1 MKRLKTSAFAKTLAF
16 ILCLLFAAGM
26 FMSFMCVGVLYG
38 YGGYTGGS
46 LNTVLRN
53 YLEPW
58 CVDKML
64 NNMEGYRYGADP
76 EELDSTVGMTFTI
89 YDQNGKL
96 VYDGLGSQSYMLET
110 SPYGFWYPAENAVM
124 YNANDW
130 NGSYGLVIEEDG
142 VITVEV
148 EPAPSDSSA
157 AASVPSQEAERA
169 SGDTSENVGTSPQP
183 TTAVTQEPQSTA
195 SPDGED
201 SGLSGSMSS
210 PEPTEAAQA
219 PEPDTGT
226 AATGDAQTQE
236 PTAGPEPAE
245 DSNQSAYVEVA
256 TARYSMVG
264 YVLDTVGEN
273 DEVAGM
279 TNLLT
284 YCYAYRNL
292 LLGAMIGFALL
303 ALCCFAFLM
312 AAAGHKSGIDEIQPG
327 LTERLPFDV
336 FTAAAAALG
345 VILMGLLIEFSS
357 GGANILKFITY
368 TLVFEAGAAL
378 CLWWSL
384 SFARRLKLGS
394 VISSC
399 ISVRIIL
406 WCWHTFKKLL
416 AFVGDALR
424 GMALV
429 PKATLIIFAILFVEF
444 FWMVGFGSGGGFMI
458 FSWFIE
464 RAVLVLLTAYVL
476 LCMKKLLKAGEELS
490 QGNLDYRVDTAKMRG
505 PLKEHGEQL
514 NRIGEG
520 MNKAVNERM
529 KSEHFRTELITN
541 VSHDIKTPLTSIINY
556 VDLLEKEEID
566 NEKAREYLEVLSR
579 QSARLKKL
587 IDDLIEASKASTG
600 NLNVSL
606 ERCEL
611 GVLIDQCAGEYAEK
625 LKAAGLELVVTKP
638 EEPVTIMADGRH
650 MWRVFDNL
658 LNNVCKYAMAG
669 TRVYINLDKEAGRA
683 TVTFRNISAQQL
695 NISGEELM
703 ERFVRGDS
711 SRNTEGS
718 GLGLS
723 IARSLVQ
730 LQKGELELTVD
741 GDLFKVTLKF
751 RTVD

>member
-1 MKRLKTSAFAKTLAF
+1 MKRLKSSAFAKTLAF

-89 YDQNGKL
+89 YDQNGKT
-96 VYDGLGSQSYMLET
+96 VYDGLSGKSYILKT
-110 SPYGFWYPAENAVM
+110 SPYGFWYPAEDAAIYRAV
-124 YNANDW
+124 
-130 NGSYGLVIEEDG
+130 
-142 VITVEV
+142 
-148 EPAPSDSSA
+148 
-157 AASVPSQEAERA
+157 VPS
-169 SGDTSENVGTSPQP
+169 
-183 TTAVTQEPQSTA
+183 STA
-195 SPDGED
+195 EPEPTVSPEATVSPEPTADSTDGEN

-210 PEPTEAAQA
+210 PEPTAEALTQA
-219 PEPDTGT
+219 GT
-226 AATGDAQTQE
+226 AQTAE
-236 PTAGPEPAE
+236 SSSVPAAEPA
-245 DSNQSAYVEVA
+245 QPAYEQMP
-256 TARYSMVG
+256 TERYSMVG
-264 YVLDTVGEN
+264 YVLETVGEN

-279 TNLLT
+279 TQLLS

-292 LLGAMIGFALL
+292 MLGAMIAFALL

-312 AAAGHKSGIDEIQPG
+312 AAAGHRSGSDEIQPG
-327 LTERLPFDV
+327 FTERLPFDV
-336 FTAAAAALG
+336 FTAAVAFIG
-345 VILMGLLIEFSS
+345 VILMQLLIEFSTA
-357 GGANILKFITY
+357 GVNILKVIAFVM
-368 TLVFEAGAAL
+368 VFEAGVAL

-384 SFARRLKLGS
+384 SFARRLKLGN

-406 WCWHTFKKLL
+406 WCWRTFKKLL

-424 GMALV
+424 GMALI

-444 FWMVGFGSGGGFMI
+444 LWMVGFGSGGSFMI

-476 LCMKKLLKAGEELS
+476 LCMKKLLEAGKEIS
-490 QGNLDYRVDTAKMRG
+490 QGNMDYHVDTGKMYG
-505 PLKEHGEQL
+505 PLREHGEQL
-514 NRIGEG
+514 NRISEG

-695 NISGEELM
+695 NISGDELM

-751 RTVD
+751 KTLD

>member
-1 MKRLKTSAFAKTLAF
+1 MKRLKSSAFAKTLAF

-58 CVDKML
+58 CVDKMYNL
-64 NNMEGYRYGADP
+64 METYRYGGEP
-76 EELDSTVGMTFTI
+76 EEMDCITGMTFAI

-96 VYDGLGSQSYMLET
+96 VYDGLENRSYILET
-110 SPYGFWYPAENAVM
+110 SPYGFWYPAEDAAIYRAV
-124 YNANDW
+124 
-130 NGSYGLVIEEDG
+130 
-142 VITVEV
+142 
-148 EPAPSDSSA
+148 
-157 AASVPSQEAERA
+157 VPSLTAEPEPTVSPEA
-169 SGDTSENVGTSPQP
+169 TVSPEP
-183 TTAVTQEPQSTA
+183 TVSPEATVSPKPTESPEPTADSTA
-195 SPDGED
+195 GED
-201 SGLSGSMSS
+201 SALSGDMSS
-210 PEPTEAAQA
+210 PEPTAE
-219 PEPDTGT
+219 
-226 AATGDAQTQE
+226 AQTQAG
-236 PTAGPEPAE
+236 TAQTAESSSVPAAEPA
-245 DSNQSAYVEVA
+245 QPAYEQMP
-256 TARYSMVG
+256 TERYSMVG
-264 YVLDTVGEN
+264 YVLETVGEN

-279 TNLLT
+279 TQLLS

-292 LLGAMIGFALL
+292 MLGAMIAFALL

-312 AAAGHKSGIDEIQPG
+312 AAAGHRSGSDEIQPG
-327 LTERLPFDV
+327 FTERLPFDV
-336 FTAAAAALG
+336 FTAAVAFIG
-345 VILMGLLIEFSS
+345 VILMQLLIEFSTA
-357 GGANILKFITY
+357 GVNILKVIAFVM
-368 TLVFEAGAAL
+368 VFEAGVAL
-378 CLWWSL
+378 CLWWSM
-384 SFARRLKLGS
+384 SFARRLKLGN
-394 VISSC
+394 VLKSC
-399 ISVRIIL
+399 ISIRLLL
-406 WCWHTFKKLL
+406 WCWRTFKKLL

-424 GMALV
+424 GMALI
-429 PKATLIIFAILFVEF
+429 PKATVIIFAILFLEF
-444 FWMVGFGSGGGFMI
+444 FWIVAYGADGAFLLFG
-458 FSWFIE
+458 WFIE

-529 KSEHFRTELITN
+529 RSEHFRTELITN

-695 NISGEELM
+695 NISGDELM

-751 RTVD
+751 KTLD

>member
-1 MKRLKTSAFAKTLAF
+1 MKRLKSSAFAKTLAF

-89 YDQNGKL
+89 YDQNGKT
-96 VYDGLGSQSYMLET
+96 VYDGLSGKSYILKT
-110 SPYGFWYPAENAVM
+110 SPYGFWYPAEDAAIYRAV
-124 YNANDW
+124 
-130 NGSYGLVIEEDG
+130 
-142 VITVEV
+142 
-148 EPAPSDSSA
+148 
-157 AASVPSQEAERA
+157 VPSLTAEPEPTVSPEA
-169 SGDTSENVGTSPQP
+169 TVSPEP
-183 TTAVTQEPQSTA
+183 TVSPEATVSPKPTESPEPTADSTA
-195 SPDGED
+195 GED
-201 SGLSGSMSS
+201 SALSGAMSS
-210 PEPTEAAQA
+210 PEPTAEALTQA
-219 PEPDTGT
+219 GT
-226 AATGDAQTQE
+226 AQTAE
-236 PTAGPEPAE
+236 SSSVPAAEPA
-245 DSNQSAYVEVA
+245 QPAYEQMP
-256 TARYSMVG
+256 TERYSMVG
-264 YVLDTVGEN
+264 YVLETVGEN

-279 TNLLT
+279 TQLLS

-292 LLGAMIGFALL
+292 MLGAMIAFALL

-312 AAAGHKSGIDEIQPG
+312 TAAGHKSGIDEIQPG
-327 LTERLPFDV
+327 FTERLPFDV
-336 FTAAAAALG
+336 FTAAVAFIG
-345 VILMGLLIEFSS
+345 VILMQLLIEFSTA
-357 GGANILKFITY
+357 GVNILKVIAFVM
-368 TLVFEAGAAL
+368 VFEAGVAL
-378 CLWWSL
+378 CLWWSM
-384 SFARRLKLGS
+384 SFARRLKLGN

-399 ISVRIIL
+399 ISVRVIL
-406 WCWHTFKKLL
+406 WCWRTLKKLL
-416 AFVGDALR
+416 AFTGEALR

-429 PKATLIIFAILFVEF
+429 PKATVIIFAILFVEF
-444 FWMVGFGSGGGFMI
+444 LWMVGFGSGGSFMI

-529 KSEHFRTELITN
+529 RSEHFRTELITN

-751 RTVD
+751 KTLD

>member
-1 MKRLKTSAFAKTLAF
+1 MKRLKSSALAKTLAL

-26 FMSFMCVGVLYG
+26 FMSFMGVGVLYG
-38 YGGYTGGS
+38 YGGYTGAS
-46 LNTVLRN
+46 LNTVLTN

-58 CVDKML
+58 CVNRMFTA
-64 NNMEGYRYGADP
+64 MEGFRYGADP
-76 EELDSTVGMTFTI
+76 AELDTTVGMSFAI
-89 YDQNGKL
+89 YDQYGKT
-96 VYDGLGSQSYMLET
+96 VYDGLGNRSYITKT
-110 SPYGFWYPAENAVM
+110 SPYGFWYPAEDAAI
-124 YNANDW
+124 YNAQPW
-130 NGSYGLVIEEDG
+130 EEEASSEG
-142 VITVEV
+142 TTP
-148 EPAPSDSSA
+148 EP
-157 AASVPSQEAERA
+157 SVSPDTQTAVPQA
-169 SGDTSENVGTSPQP
+169 GDALSSPQP
-183 TTAVTQEPQSTA
+183 TAEPSAAAQTQEPQASA
-195 SPDGED
+195 SPDGEE
-201 SGLSGSMSS
+201 SVLSGSISS
-210 PEPTEAAQA
+210 PEPTAA
-219 PEPDTGT
+219 P
-226 AATGDAQTQE
+226 QTQE
-236 PTAGPEPAE
+236 PTVSPEPAAE
-245 DSNQSAYVEVA
+245 TGQSAFVEVA

-279 TNLLT
+279 TQLLS

-292 LLGAMIGFALL
+292 MLGAMIAFALL

-312 AAAGHKSGIDEIQPG
+312 AAAGHRSGSDEIQPG
-327 LTERLPFDV
+327 FTERLPFDV
-336 FTAAAAALG
+336 FTAAVAFIG
-345 VILMGLLIEFSS
+345 VILMQLLIEFSY
-357 GGANILKFITY
+357 GGANVLKVIAY
-368 TLVFEAGAAL
+368 ILVFEAGAAL

-384 SFARRLKLGS
+384 SFARRLKLGN
-394 VISSC
+394 VLKSC

-406 WCWHTFKKLL
+406 WCWRTFKKLL
-416 AFVGDALR
+416 AFVGDALK

-444 FWMVGFGSGGGFMI
+444 LWMVGFGSGGGFMI

-464 RAVLVLLTAYVL
+464 RAVLVLLAAWVL

-490 QGNLDYRVDTAKMRG
+490 QGNLDYRVDTARMRG

-587 IDDLIEASKASTG
+587 IDDLMEASKASTG
-600 NLNVSL
+600 NLNVNL

-638 EEPVTIMADGRH
+638 EEPVAIMADGRH

-658 LNNVCKYAMAG
+658 LNNVCKYALAG

-741 GDLFKVTLKF
+741 GDLFKVVLKF
-751 RTVD
+751 RTLD

>member
-1 MKRLKTSAFAKTLAF
+1 MKRLKSSAFAKTLAF

-89 YDQNGKL
+89 YDQNGKT
-96 VYDGLGSQSYMLET
+96 VYDGLSGKSYILKT
-110 SPYGFWYPAENAVM
+110 SPYGFWYPAEDAAIYRAV
-124 YNANDW
+124 
-130 NGSYGLVIEEDG
+130 
-142 VITVEV
+142 
-148 EPAPSDSSA
+148 
-157 AASVPSQEAERA
+157 VPS
-169 SGDTSENVGTSPQP
+169 
-183 TTAVTQEPQSTA
+183 STA
-195 SPDGED
+195 EPEPTMSPEATVSPEPTVSPEATVSPKPTESPEPTADSTAGED
-201 SGLSGSMSS
+201 SALSGAMSS
-210 PEPTEAAQA
+210 PEPKAEALTQA
-219 PEPDTGT
+219 GT
-226 AATGDAQTQE
+226 AQTAE
-236 PTAGPEPAE
+236 SSSVPAAEPA
-245 DSNQSAYVEVA
+245 QPAYEQMP
-256 TARYSMVG
+256 TERYSMVG
-264 YVLDTVGEN
+264 YVLETVGEN

-279 TNLLT
+279 TQLLS

-292 LLGAMIGFALL
+292 MLGAMIAFALL

-312 AAAGHKSGIDEIQPG
+312 AAAGHRSGSDEIQPG
-327 LTERLPFDV
+327 FTERLPFDV
-336 FTAAAAALG
+336 FTAAVAFLG
-345 VILMGLLIEFSS
+345 VILMQLLIEFSTA
-357 GGANILKFITY
+357 GVNILKVIAFVM
-368 TLVFEAGAAL
+368 VFEAGVAL
-378 CLWWSL
+378 CLWWSM
-384 SFARRLKLGS
+384 SFARRLKLGN

-406 WCWHTFKKLL
+406 WCWRTFKKLL

-424 GMALV
+424 GMALI

-444 FWMVGFGSGGGFMI
+444 LWMVGFGSGGSFMI

-529 KSEHFRTELITN
+529 RSEHFRTELITN

-695 NISGEELM
+695 NISGDELM

-751 RTVD
+751 KTLD

>member
-1 MKRLKTSAFAKTLAF
+1 MKRLKSSAFAKTLAF

-46 LNTVLRN
+46 LNTVLQN

-89 YDQNGKL
+89 YDQNGKT
-96 VYDGLGSQSYMLET
+96 VYDGLSGKSYILKT
-110 SPYGFWYPAENAVM
+110 SPYGFWYPAEDAAIYRAV
-124 YNANDW
+124 
-130 NGSYGLVIEEDG
+130 
-142 VITVEV
+142 
-148 EPAPSDSSA
+148 
-157 AASVPSQEAERA
+157 VPSLTAEPEPTVSPEA
-169 SGDTSENVGTSPQP
+169 TVSPEP
-183 TTAVTQEPQSTA
+183 TVSPEATVSPKPTESPEPTADSTA
-195 SPDGED
+195 GED
-201 SGLSGSMSS
+201 SALSGAMSS
-210 PEPTEAAQA
+210 PEPTAE
-219 PEPDTGT
+219 
-226 AATGDAQTQE
+226 AQTQAG
-236 PTAGPEPAE
+236 TAQTAESSSVPAAEPA
-245 DSNQSAYVEVA
+245 QPAYEQMP
-256 TARYSMVG
+256 TERYSMVG
-264 YVLDTVGEN
+264 YVLETVGEN
-273 DEVAGM
+273 DEVSGM
-279 TNLLT
+279 TQLLS

-292 LLGAMIGFALL
+292 MLGAMIAFALL

-312 AAAGHKSGIDEIQPG
+312 AAAGHRSGSDEIQPG
-327 LTERLPFDV
+327 FTERLPFDV
-336 FTAAAAALG
+336 FTAAVAFIG
-345 VILMGLLIEFSS
+345 VILMQLLIEFSTA
-357 GGANILKFITY
+357 GVNILKVIAFVM
-368 TLVFEAGAAL
+368 VFEAGVAL
-378 CLWWSL
+378 CLWWSM
-384 SFARRLKLGS
+384 SFARRLKLGN

-406 WCWHTFKKLL
+406 WCWRTFKKLL

-424 GMALV
+424 GMALI

-444 FWMVGFGSGGGFMI
+444 LWMVGFGSGGSFMI

-529 KSEHFRTELITN
+529 RSEHFRTELITN

-695 NISGEELM
+695 NISGDELM

-751 RTVD
+751 KTLD

>member
-1 MKRLKTSAFAKTLAF
+1 MKNLKSSSLAKILAF
-16 ILCLLFAAGM
+16 VLILVFAAVM
-26 FMSFMCVGVLYG
+26 FISFMGVGVLYS
-38 YGGYTGGS
+38 YGGYSGS
-46 LNTVLRN
+46 SLEGVLRN

-58 CVDKML
+58 CVNKML

-76 EELDSTVGMTFTI
+76 EELDSTIGMTFTI
-89 YDQNGKL
+89 YDQYKKV

-110 SPYGFWYPAENAVM
+110 SPYGFWYPAEDAAI
-124 YNANDW
+124 YNAQPMEEEASREGIAPIPSISPDIQTA
-130 NGSYGLVIEEDG
+130 VIQAED
-142 VITVEV
+142 
-148 EPAPSDSSA
+148 ALS
-157 AASVPSQEAERA
+157 
-169 SGDTSENVGTSPQP
+169 SPQP
-183 TTAVTQEPQSTA
+183 TAAGEEEPQPTA
-195 SPDGED
+195 SPEGDEAT
-201 SGLSGSMSS
+201 LSGSISS
-210 PEPTEAAQA
+210 PEPSISLA
-219 PEPDTGT
+219 PT
-226 AATGDAQTQE
+226 AAAQTQE
-236 PTAGPEPAE
+236 PAASPAPTAEP
-245 DSNQSAYVEVA
+245 NQSAYVEAAPVPV
-256 TARYSMVG
+256 RYSMVG
-264 YVLDTVGEN
+264 YVLDTVTEN
-273 DEVAGM
+273 SEVATM
-279 TNLLT
+279 TRIISV
-284 YCYAYRNL
+284 CFAYSNL
-292 LLGAMIGFALL
+292 LLGVMVASTLL
-303 ALCCFAFLM
+303 ALACFAFLM
-312 AAAGHKSGIDEIQPG
+312 AAAGHRKGCEEIQSGI
-327 LTERLPFDV
+327 TERLPFDV
-336 FTAAAAALG
+336 LTVLVATAG
-345 VILMGLLIEFSS
+345 VILMQLLIGFSY
-357 GGANILKFITY
+357 GDANAAK
-368 TLVFEAGAAL
+368 LVAYVLIFEAAAAL
-378 CLWWSL
+378 CLWWCI
-384 SFARRLKLGS
+384 SFARRLKIGN
-394 VISSC
+394 VIKSC
-399 ISVRIIL
+399 ISIRLLL
-406 WCWHTFKKLL
+406 WCWRVFKNLL
-416 AFVGDALR
+416 DFVGRTLK
-424 GMALV
+424 GMALI
-429 PKATLIIFAILFVEF
+429 PKASVIIFGILFIEF
-444 FWMVGFGSGGGFMI
+444 FWIVGFGADGAVLVFG
-458 FSWFIE
+458 WFIE
-464 RAVLVLLTAYVL
+464 RSVLVLLTLYVL
-476 LCMKKLLKAGEELS
+476 LCMKKLLKAGKEIS
-490 QGNLDYRVDTAKMRG
+490 QGNMDYHVDTGKMYG
-505 PLKEHGEQL
+505 PLREHGEQL

-683 TVTFRNISAQQL
+683 TVTFRNISASQL

-730 LQKGELELTVD
+730 LQNGELELTVD
-741 GDLFKVTLKF
+741 GDLFKVVLRFKA
-751 RTVD
+751 VD

>member
-1 MKRLKTSAFAKTLAF
+1 MKRLKSSAFAKTLAF

-58 CVDKML
+58 CVDKMYNL
-64 NNMEGYRYGADP
+64 METYRYGG
-76 EELDSTVGMTFTI
+76 ELEDIDCITGMTFAI

-96 VYDGLGSQSYMLET
+96 VYDGLENRSYILET
-110 SPYGFWYPAENAVM
+110 SPYGFWYPAEDAAIYRAV
-124 YNANDW
+124 
-130 NGSYGLVIEEDG
+130 
-142 VITVEV
+142 
-148 EPAPSDSSA
+148 
-157 AASVPSQEAERA
+157 VPSLTAEPEPTVSPEA
-169 SGDTSENVGTSPQP
+169 TVSPKP
-183 TTAVTQEPQSTA
+183 TESPEPTADST
-195 SPDGED
+195 DGEN

-210 PEPTEAAQA
+210 PEPTAEALTQA
-219 PEPDTGT
+219 GT
-226 AATGDAQTQE
+226 AQTAE
-236 PTAGPEPAE
+236 SSSVPAAEPA
-245 DSNQSAYVEVA
+245 QPAYEQMP
-256 TARYSMVG
+256 TERYSMVG

-292 LLGAMIGFALL
+292 LLGAMIAFALL

-312 AAAGHKSGIDEIQPG
+312 AAAGHKKGCDEIQPG
-327 LTERLPFDV
+327 ITERLPFDV
-336 FTAAAAALG
+336 FTVAVACLG
-345 VILMGLLIEFSS
+345 GVLIAVLTEFSY
-357 GGANILKFITY
+357 GGLDIIKPIAFAVI
-368 TLVFEAGAAL
+368 FEAGAAL
-378 CLWWSL
+378 CIWWSL
-384 SFARRLKLGS
+384 SFARRLKLGN
-394 VISSC
+394 VLKSC
-399 ISVRIIL
+399 ISIRLLL

-638 EEPVTIMADGRH
+638 KEPVTIMADGRH

>member
-1 MKRLKTSAFAKTLAF
+1 MKRLKSSAFAKTLAF

-96 VYDGLGSQSYMLET
+96 VYDGLENKSYILET
-110 SPYGFWYPAENAVM
+110 SPYGFWYPAEDAAIYRAV
-124 YNANDW
+124 
-130 NGSYGLVIEEDG
+130 
-142 VITVEV
+142 
-148 EPAPSDSSA
+148 
-157 AASVPSQEAERA
+157 VPS
-169 SGDTSENVGTSPQP
+169 
-183 TTAVTQEPQSTA
+183 STA
-195 SPDGED
+195 EPEPTMSPEATVSPEPTVSPEATVSPKPTESPEPTADSTAGED
-201 SGLSGSMSS
+201 SALSGAMSS
-210 PEPTEAAQA
+210 PEPTAEALTQA
-219 PEPDTGT
+219 GT
-226 AATGDAQTQE
+226 AQTAE
-236 PTAGPEPAE
+236 SSSVPAAEPA
-245 DSNQSAYVEVA
+245 QPAYEQMP
-256 TARYSMVG
+256 TERYSMVG
-264 YVLDTVGEN
+264 YVLETVGEN

-279 TNLLT
+279 TQLLS

-292 LLGAMIGFALL
+292 MLGAMIAFALL

-312 AAAGHKSGIDEIQPG
+312 AAAGHRSGSDEIQPG
-327 LTERLPFDV
+327 FTERLPFDV
-336 FTAAAAALG
+336 FTAAVAFIG
-345 VILMGLLIEFSS
+345 VILMQLLIEFSTA
-357 GGANILKFITY
+357 GVNILKVIAFVM
-368 TLVFEAGAAL
+368 VFEAGVAL

-384 SFARRLKLGS
+384 SFARRLKLGN

-406 WCWHTFKKLL
+406 WCWRTFKKLL

-424 GMALV
+424 GMALI

-444 FWMVGFGSGGGFMI
+444 LWMVGFGSGGSFMI

-505 PLKEHGEQL
+505 SLKEHGEQL

-529 KSEHFRTELITN
+529 RSEHFRTELITN

-695 NISGEELM
+695 NISGDELM

-751 RTVD
+751 KTLD

>member
-1 MKRLKTSAFAKTLAF
+1 MKRLKSSAFAKTLAF

-46 LNTVLRN
+46 LEGVLRN

-58 CVDKML
+58 CVDKMYNL
-64 NNMEGYRYGADP
+64 METYRYGGEPAEMDN
-76 EELDSTVGMTFTI
+76 TVGMTFAI
-89 YDQNGKL
+89 YDQYGKT
-96 VYDGLGSQSYMLET
+96 VYDGLSGKSYILKT
-110 SPYGFWYPAENAVM
+110 SPYGFWYPAEDAAIYRAV
-124 YNANDW
+124 
-130 NGSYGLVIEEDG
+130 
-142 VITVEV
+142 
-148 EPAPSDSSA
+148 
-157 AASVPSQEAERA
+157 VPSPTAEPEP
-169 SGDTSENVGTSPQP
+169 TESPEP
-183 TTAVTQEPQSTA
+183 TADSTA
-195 SPDGED
+195 GED

-210 PEPTEAAQA
+210 PEPTAAGQT

-245 DSNQSAYVEVA
+245 DSNQSAYVEAA

-336 FTAAAAALG
+336 FTAAVAALG

-378 CLWWSL
+378 CIWWSL
-384 SFARRLKLGS
+384 SFARRLKLGN
-394 VISSC
+394 VLKSC
-399 ISVRIIL
+399 ISIRLLL
-406 WCWHTFKKLL
+406 WCWRTFKKLL

-444 FWMVGFGSGGGFMI
+444 LWMVGFGSGGSFMI

-529 KSEHFRTELITN
+529 RSEHFRTELITN

-625 LKAAGLELVVTKP
+625 LKAAGLELIVTKP

>member
-1 MKRLKTSAFAKTLAF
+1 MKRLKSSAFAKTLAF

-58 CVDKML
+58 CVDKMYNL
-64 NNMEGYRYGADP
+64 METYRYGG
-76 EELDSTVGMTFTI
+76 ELEDIDCITGMTFAI

-96 VYDGLGSQSYMLET
+96 VYDGLENKSYILET
-110 SPYGFWYPAENAVM
+110 SPYGFWYPAEDAAIYRAV
-124 YNANDW
+124 
-130 NGSYGLVIEEDG
+130 
-142 VITVEV
+142 
-148 EPAPSDSSA
+148 
-157 AASVPSQEAERA
+157 VPSLTAEPEPTVSPEA
-169 SGDTSENVGTSPQP
+169 TVSPEP
-183 TTAVTQEPQSTA
+183 TADST
-195 SPDGED
+195 DGEN

-210 PEPTEAAQA
+210 PEPTAEALTQA
-219 PEPDTGT
+219 GT
-226 AATGDAQTQE
+226 AQTAE
-236 PTAGPEPAE
+236 SSSVPAAEPA
-245 DSNQSAYVEVA
+245 QPAYEQMP
-256 TARYSMVG
+256 TERYSMVG
-264 YVLDTVGEN
+264 YVLETVGEN
-273 DEVAGM
+273 DEVSGM
-279 TNLLT
+279 TQLLS

-292 LLGAMIGFALL
+292 MLGAMIAFALL

-312 AAAGHKSGIDEIQPG
+312 AAAGHRSGSDEIQPG
-327 LTERLPFDV
+327 FTERLPFDV
-336 FTAAAAALG
+336 FTAAVAFIG
-345 VILMGLLIEFSS
+345 VILMQLLIEFSTA
-357 GGANILKFITY
+357 GVNILKVIAFVM
-368 TLVFEAGAAL
+368 VFEAGVAL
-378 CLWWSL
+378 CLWWSM
-384 SFARRLKLGS
+384 SFARRLKLGN

-406 WCWHTFKKLL
+406 WCWRTFKKLL

-424 GMALV
+424 GMALI

-444 FWMVGFGSGGGFMI
+444 LWMVGFGSGGGFML

-464 RAVLVLLTAYVL
+464 RSVLVLLTLYVL
-476 LCMKKLLKAGEELS
+476 LCMKKLLEAGKEIS
-490 QGNLDYRVDTAKMRG
+490 QGNMDYHVDTGKMYG
-505 PLKEHGEQL
+505 PLREHGEQL
-514 NRIGEG
+514 NRISEG

-606 ERCEL
+606 ELCEL

-638 EEPVTIMADGRH
+638 EEPVEIMADGRH

-695 NISGEELM
+695 NISGDELM

-751 RTVD
+751 KTLD

>member
-1 MKRLKTSAFAKTLAF
+1 MKRLKSSAFAKTLAF

-58 CVDKML
+58 CVDKMYNL
-64 NNMEGYRYGADP
+64 METYRYGGEP
-76 EELDSTVGMTFTI
+76 EEMDCITGMTFAI

-96 VYDGLGSQSYMLET
+96 VYDGLENRSYILET
-110 SPYGFWYPAENAVM
+110 SPYGFWYPAEDAAIYRAV
-124 YNANDW
+124 
-130 NGSYGLVIEEDG
+130 
-142 VITVEV
+142 
-148 EPAPSDSSA
+148 
-157 AASVPSQEAERA
+157 VPSLTAEPEPTVSPEA
-169 SGDTSENVGTSPQP
+169 TVSPEP
-183 TTAVTQEPQSTA
+183 TVSPEATVSPKPTESPEPTADSTA
-195 SPDGED
+195 GED
-201 SGLSGSMSS
+201 SALSGAMSS
-210 PEPTEAAQA
+210 PEPTAE
-219 PEPDTGT
+219 
-226 AATGDAQTQE
+226 AQTQAG
-236 PTAGPEPAE
+236 TAQTAESSSVPAAEPA
-245 DSNQSAYVEVA
+245 QPAYEQMP
-256 TARYSMVG
+256 TERYSMVG
-264 YVLDTVGEN
+264 YVLETVGEN

-279 TNLLT
+279 TQLLS

-292 LLGAMIGFALL
+292 MLGAMIAFALL

-312 AAAGHKSGIDEIQPG
+312 AAAGHRSGSDEIQPG
-327 LTERLPFDV
+327 FTERLPFDV
-336 FTAAAAALG
+336 FTAAVAFIG
-345 VILMGLLIEFSS
+345 VILMQLLIEFSTA
-357 GGANILKFITY
+357 GVNILKVIAFVM
-368 TLVFEAGAAL
+368 VFEAGVAL
-378 CLWWSL
+378 CLWWSM
-384 SFARRLKLGS
+384 SFARRLKLGN
-394 VISSC
+394 VLKSC
-399 ISVRIIL
+399 ISIRLLL
-406 WCWHTFKKLL
+406 WCWRTFKKLL

-424 GMALV
+424 GMALI
-429 PKATLIIFAILFVEF
+429 PKATVIIFAILFLEF
-444 FWMVGFGSGGGFMI
+444 FWIVAYGADGAFLLFG
-458 FSWFIE
+458 WFIE

-529 KSEHFRTELITN
+529 RSEHFRTELITN

-695 NISGEELM
+695 NISGDELM

-751 RTVD
+751 KTLD

>member
-1 MKRLKTSAFAKTLAF
+1 MKRLKSSAFAKTLAF

-89 YDQNGKL
+89 YDQNGKT
-96 VYDGLGSQSYMLET
+96 VYDGLSGKSYILKT
-110 SPYGFWYPAENAVM
+110 SPYGFWYPAEDAAIYRAV
-124 YNANDW
+124 
-130 NGSYGLVIEEDG
+130 
-142 VITVEV
+142 
-148 EPAPSDSSA
+148 
-157 AASVPSQEAERA
+157 VPSLTAEPEPTVSPEA
-169 SGDTSENVGTSPQP
+169 TVSPEP
-183 TTAVTQEPQSTA
+183 TVSPEATVSPKPTESPEPTADSTA
-195 SPDGED
+195 GED
-201 SGLSGSMSS
+201 SALSGSMSS
-210 PEPTEAAQA
+210 PEPTAA
-219 PEPDTGT
+219 P
-226 AATGDAQTQE
+226 QTQE
-236 PTAGPEPAE
+236 PTVSPEPAAE
-245 DSNQSAYVEVA
+245 TGQSAFVEVA
-256 TARYSMVG
+256 MARYSMVG

-279 TNLLT
+279 TQLLS

-292 LLGAMIGFALL
+292 MLGAMIAFALL

-312 AAAGHKSGIDEIQPG
+312 AAAGHRSGSDEIQPG
-327 LTERLPFDV
+327 FTERLPFDV
-336 FTAAAAALG
+336 FTAAVAFIG
-345 VILMGLLIEFSS
+345 VILMQLLIEFSY
-357 GGANILKFITY
+357 GGANVLKVIAY
-368 TLVFEAGAAL
+368 ILVFEAGAAL

-384 SFARRLKLGS
+384 SFARRLKLGN
-394 VISSC
+394 VLKSC

-406 WCWHTFKKLL
+406 WCWRTFKKLL
-416 AFVGDALR
+416 AFVGDALK

-444 FWMVGFGSGGGFMI
+444 LWMVGFGSGGGFMI

-464 RAVLVLLTAYVL
+464 RAVLVLLAAWVL

-529 KSEHFRTELITN
+529 RSEHFRTELITN

-556 VDLLEKEEID
+556 VDLLEKENID

-695 NISGEELM
+695 NISGDELM

-751 RTVD
+751 KTLD

>member
-1 MKRLKTSAFAKTLAF
+1 MKRLKSSAFAKTLAF

-58 CVDKML
+58 CVDKMY
-64 NNMEGYRYGADP
+64 NNMEGYRYGANP
-76 EELDSTVGMTFTI
+76 EELDSTIGMTFTI
-89 YDQNGKL
+89 YDQDKKV

-110 SPYGFWYPAENAVM
+110 SPYGFWYPAEDSAA
-124 YNANDW
+124 YNAW
-130 NGSYGLVIEEDG
+130 MWEEEASREG
-142 VITVEV
+142 ISP
-148 EPAPSDSSA
+148 EPSVSTEPQTA
-157 AASVPSQEAERA
+157 AVQAEDA
-169 SGDTSENVGTSPQP
+169 QSSPQP
-183 TTAVTQEPQSTA
+183 TEAVEEEPQPTA
-195 SPDGED
+195 SPEENETT
-201 SGLSGSMSS
+201 LSGSISS
-210 PEPTEAAQA
+210 PEPSISPAPTAAAQA

-245 DSNQSAYVEVA
+245 DSNQSAYVEAA

-336 FTAAAAALG
+336 FTAAVAVLG

-424 GMALV
+424 GMALI

-444 FWMVGFGSGGGFMI
+444 LWMVGFGSGGSFMI

-529 KSEHFRTELITN
+529 RSEHFRTELITN

-695 NISGEELM
+695 NISGDELM

>member
-1 MKRLKTSAFAKTLAF
+1 MKRLKSSAFAKTLAF

-96 VYDGLGSQSYMLET
+96 VYDGLENKSYILKT
-110 SPYGFWYPAENAVM
+110 SPYGFWYPAEDAAIYRAV
-124 YNANDW
+124 
-130 NGSYGLVIEEDG
+130 
-142 VITVEV
+142 
-148 EPAPSDSSA
+148 
-157 AASVPSQEAERA
+157 VPSLTAEPEPTVSPEA
-169 SGDTSENVGTSPQP
+169 TVSPKP
-183 TTAVTQEPQSTA
+183 TESPEPTADSTA
-195 SPDGED
+195 GED
-201 SGLSGSMSS
+201 SALSGAMSS
-210 PEPTEAAQA
+210 PEPTAEALTQAGAAQIA
-219 PEPDTGT
+219 EPSSVP
-226 AATGDAQTQE
+226 AA
-236 PTAGPEPAE
+236 EPA
-245 DSNQSAYVEVA
+245 QPAYEQMP
-256 TARYSMVG
+256 TERYSMVG
-264 YVLDTVGEN
+264 YVLETVGEN

-279 TNLLT
+279 TQLLS

-292 LLGAMIGFALL
+292 LLGAMIAFALL

-312 AAAGHKSGIDEIQPG
+312 AAAGHRSGSDEIQPG
-327 LTERLPFDV
+327 FTERLPFDV
-336 FTAAAAALG
+336 FTAAVAFIG
-345 VILMGLLIEFSS
+345 VILMQLLIEFSTA
-357 GGANILKFITY
+357 GVNILKVIAFVM
-368 TLVFEAGAAL
+368 VFEAGAAL

-384 SFARRLKLGS
+384 SFARRLKLGN

-406 WCWHTFKKLL
+406 WCWRTFKKLL

-424 GMALV
+424 GMALI

-444 FWMVGFGSGGGFMI
+444 LWMVGFGSGGSFMI

-529 KSEHFRTELITN
+529 RSEHFRTELITN

-751 RTVD
+751 KTLD

>member
-1 MKRLKTSAFAKTLAF
+1 MKRLKSSAFAKTLAF

-89 YDQNGKL
+89 YDQNGKT
-96 VYDGLGSQSYMLET
+96 VYDGLSGKSYILKT
-110 SPYGFWYPAENAVM
+110 SPYGFWYPAEDAAIYRAV
-124 YNANDW
+124 
-130 NGSYGLVIEEDG
+130 
-142 VITVEV
+142 
-148 EPAPSDSSA
+148 
-157 AASVPSQEAERA
+157 VPS
-169 SGDTSENVGTSPQP
+169 
-183 TTAVTQEPQSTA
+183 STA
-195 SPDGED
+195 EPEPTVSPEATVSPEPTVSPEATVSPKPTESPEPTADSTAGED
-201 SGLSGSMSS
+201 SALSGAMSS
-210 PEPTEAAQA
+210 PEPTAEALTQA
-219 PEPDTGT
+219 GT
-226 AATGDAQTQE
+226 AQTAE
-236 PTAGPEPAE
+236 SSSVPAAEPA
-245 DSNQSAYVEVA
+245 QPAYEQMP
-256 TARYSMVG
+256 TERYSMVG
-264 YVLDTVGEN
+264 YVLETVGEN

-279 TNLLT
+279 TQLLS

-292 LLGAMIGFALL
+292 MLGAMIAFALL

-312 AAAGHKSGIDEIQPG
+312 AAAGHRSGSDEIQPG
-327 LTERLPFDV
+327 FTERLPFDV
-336 FTAAAAALG
+336 FTAAVAFLG
-345 VILMGLLIEFSS
+345 VILMQLLIEFSTA
-357 GGANILKFITY
+357 GVNILKVIAFVM
-368 TLVFEAGAAL
+368 VFEAGVAL

-384 SFARRLKLGS
+384 SFARRLKLGN

-406 WCWHTFKKLL
+406 WCWRTFKKLL

-424 GMALV
+424 GMALI

-444 FWMVGFGSGGGFMI
+444 LWMVGFGSGGGFMI

-529 KSEHFRTELITN
+529 RSEHFRTELITN

-556 VDLLEKEEID
+556 VDLLEKEKID

-751 RTVD
+751 KTLD

>member
-1 MKRLKTSAFAKTLAF
+1 MKRLKSSSLAKILAF

-26 FMSFMCVGVLYG
+26 FMSFMGVGVLYG
-38 YGGYTGGS
+38 YGGYTGAS
-46 LNTVLRN
+46 LNTVLTN

-58 CVDKML
+58 CVNRMFTA
-64 NNMEGYRYGADP
+64 MEGFRYGADP
-76 EELDSTVGMTFTI
+76 AELDTTVGMSFAI
-89 YDQNGKL
+89 YDQSGKL
-96 VYDGLGSQSYMLET
+96 VYDGLGNRSYITKT
-110 SPYGFWYPAENAVM
+110 SPYGFWYPAEDAAI
-124 YNANDW
+124 YNAQPW
-130 NGSYGLVIEEDG
+130 EEEASSEG
-142 VITVEV
+142 TAP
-148 EPAPSDSSA
+148 EP
-157 AASVPSQEAERA
+157 SVSPDTQTAVPQA
-169 SGDTSENVGTSPQP
+169 GDTLSSPQP
-183 TTAVTQEPQSTA
+183 TAEPSAAAQTQESQASA
-195 SPDGED
+195 SPDVEE
-201 SGLSGSMSS
+201 SGLGGSMSS
-210 PEPTEAAQA
+210 PEPTAVAQT
-219 PEPDTGT
+219 PEPTVSL
-226 AATGDAQTQE
+226 
-236 PTAGPEPAE
+236 EPAE
-245 DSNQSAYVEVA
+245 DSNQSVYVEAV

-273 DEVAGM
+273 EEVAGM

-284 YCYAYRNL
+284 YCYAYKNL
-292 LLGAMIGFALL
+292 LLGAMIGCGLL
-303 ALCCFAFLM
+303 ALAFFAFLM
-312 AAAGHKSGIDEIQPG
+312 AAAGHKRGCDEIQPG
-327 LTERLPFDV
+327 FAERLPFDV
-336 FTAAAAALG
+336 FTAAVAFIG
-345 VILMGLLIEFSS
+345 VILMQLLIEFSY
-357 GGANILKFITY
+357 GGANVLKVIAY
-368 TLVFEAGAAL
+368 ILVFEAGAVL
-378 CLWWSL
+378 GLWWCL
-384 SFARRLKLGS
+384 SFARRLKLGN
-394 VISSC
+394 VLKSC

-406 WCWHTFKKLL
+406 WCWRTFKKLL
-416 AFVGDALR
+416 AFVGDALK

-444 FWMVGFGSGGGFMI
+444 LWMVGFGSGGGFMI

-464 RAVLVLLTAYVL
+464 RAVLVLLAAWVL

-490 QGNLDYRVDTAKMRG
+490 LGNLDYRVDTAKMRG

-587 IDDLIEASKASTG
+587 IDDLMEASKASTG
-600 NLNVSL
+600 NLNVNL

-638 EEPVTIMADGRH
+638 EEPVEIMADGRH
-650 MWRVFDNL
+650 MWRIFDNL
-658 LNNVCKYAMAG
+658 LSNICKYALAG
-669 TRVYINLDKEAGRA
+669 TRVYINLDKAAGRA
-683 TVTFRNISAQQL
+683 TVSFRNISAQQL
-695 NISGEELM
+695 NISGEELL

-723 IARSLVQ
+723 IARSLTQ

-741 GDLFKVTLKF
+741 GDLFKVVLKF
-751 RTVD
+751 RTLD

>member
-1 MKRLKTSAFAKTLAF
+1 MKRLKSSAFAKTLAF

-89 YDQNGKL
+89 YDQNGKT
-96 VYDGLGSQSYMLET
+96 VYDGLSGKSYILKT
-110 SPYGFWYPAENAVM
+110 SPYGFWYPAEDAAIYRAV
-124 YNANDW
+124 
-130 NGSYGLVIEEDG
+130 
-142 VITVEV
+142 
-148 EPAPSDSSA
+148 
-157 AASVPSQEAERA
+157 VPSPTAEPEPTVSPEA
-169 SGDTSENVGTSPQP
+169 TVSPEP
-183 TTAVTQEPQSTA
+183 TVSPEATVSPKPTESPEPTADSTA
-195 SPDGED
+195 GED
-201 SGLSGSMSS
+201 SALSGAMSS
-210 PEPTEAAQA
+210 PEPTAEALTQA
-219 PEPDTGT
+219 GT
-226 AATGDAQTQE
+226 AQTAE
-236 PTAGPEPAE
+236 SSSVPAAEPA
-245 DSNQSAYVEVA
+245 QPAYEQMP
-256 TARYSMVG
+256 TERYSMVG
-264 YVLDTVGEN
+264 YVLETVGEN

-279 TNLLT
+279 TQLLS

-292 LLGAMIGFALL
+292 MLGAMIAFALL

-312 AAAGHKSGIDEIQPG
+312 AAAGHRSGSDEIQPG
-327 LTERLPFDV
+327 FTERLPFDV
-336 FTAAAAALG
+336 FTAAVAFIG
-345 VILMGLLIEFSS
+345 VILMQLLIEFSTA
-357 GGANILKFITY
+357 GVNILKVIAFVM
-368 TLVFEAGAAL
+368 VFEAGVAL

-384 SFARRLKLGS
+384 SFARRLKLGN

-406 WCWHTFKKLL
+406 WCWRTFKKLL

-424 GMALV
+424 GMALI

-444 FWMVGFGSGGGFMI
+444 LWMVGFGSGGSFMI

-529 KSEHFRTELITN
+529 RSEHFRTELITN

-751 RTVD
+751 KTLD

>member
-1 MKRLKTSAFAKTLAF
+1 MKRLKSSAFAKTLAF

-89 YDQNGKL
+89 YDQNGKT
-96 VYDGLGSQSYMLET
+96 VYDGLSGKSYILKT
-110 SPYGFWYPAENAVM
+110 SPYGFWYPAEDAAIYRAV
-124 YNANDW
+124 
-130 NGSYGLVIEEDG
+130 
-142 VITVEV
+142 
-148 EPAPSDSSA
+148 
-157 AASVPSQEAERA
+157 VPSPTAEPEPTVSPEA
-169 SGDTSENVGTSPQP
+169 TVSPEP
-183 TTAVTQEPQSTA
+183 TVSPEATVSPKPTESPEPTADSTA
-195 SPDGED
+195 GED
-201 SGLSGSMSS
+201 SALSGAMSS
-210 PEPTEAAQA
+210 PEPTAEALTQA
-219 PEPDTGT
+219 GT
-226 AATGDAQTQE
+226 AQTAE
-236 PTAGPEPAE
+236 SSSVPAAEPA
-245 DSNQSAYVEVA
+245 QPAYEQMP
-256 TARYSMVG
+256 TERYSMVG
-264 YVLDTVGEN
+264 YVLETVGEN

-279 TNLLT
+279 TQLLS

-292 LLGAMIGFALL
+292 MLGAMIAFALL

-312 AAAGHKSGIDEIQPG
+312 AAAGHRSGSDEIQPG
-327 LTERLPFDV
+327 FTERLPFDV
-336 FTAAAAALG
+336 FTAAVAFIG
-345 VILMGLLIEFSS
+345 VILMQLLIEFSTA
-357 GGANILKFITY
+357 GVNILKVIAFVM
-368 TLVFEAGAAL
+368 VFEAGVAL

-384 SFARRLKLGS
+384 SFARRLKLGN

-406 WCWHTFKKLL
+406 WCWRTFKKLL

-424 GMALV
+424 GMALI
-429 PKATLIIFAILFVEF
+429 PKATVIIFAILFVEF
-444 FWMVGFGSGGGFMI
+444 LWMVGFGSGGSFMI

-529 KSEHFRTELITN
+529 RSEHFRTELITN

-695 NISGEELM
+695 NISGDELM

-751 RTVD
+751 KTLD

>member
-1 MKRLKTSAFAKTLAF
+1 MKRLKSSALAKTLAF
-16 ILCLLFAAGM
+16 ILCMLFAAGM

-46 LNTVLRN
+46 LNTVLQN

-58 CVDKML
+58 CVNKMFTA
-64 NNMEGYRYGADP
+64 MEGFRYGADP
-76 EELDSTVGMTFTI
+76 AELDSTVGMSFAI
-89 YDQNGKL
+89 YDQYNEV
-96 VYDGLGSQSYMLET
+96 VYDGLDSQSYIVKT
-110 SPYGFWYPAENAVM
+110 SPYGFWYPAEDAAIYIAQPWEEEASPEGTAPEPSLSPDMQTAVTQ
-124 YNANDW
+124 A
-130 NGSYGLVIEEDG
+130 
-142 VITVEV
+142 
-148 EPAPSDSSA
+148 
-157 AASVPSQEAERA
+157 
-169 SGDTSENVGTSPQP
+169 GDALSSPQP
-183 TTAVTQEPQSTA
+183 TAEPSAAPTQEPQASA
-195 SPDGED
+195 SPDGEE

-210 PEPTEAAQA
+210 PEPTAAAQT
-219 PEPDTGT
+219 P
-226 AATGDAQTQE
+226 E
-236 PTAGPEPAE
+236 PTASPEPTAE
-245 DSNQSAYVEVA
+245 TDQSAFVEVSP
-256 TARYSMVG
+256 ARYSMVG

-273 DEVAGM
+273 EEVAGM
-279 TNLLT
+279 TNLLN
-284 YCYAYRNL
+284 YCYAYKNL

-312 AAAGHKSGIDEIQPG
+312 AAAGHKSGIDGIQPG

-336 FTAAAAALG
+336 FTVLIAALG
-345 VILMGLLIEFSS
+345 VMLMQLLIIFST

-368 TLVFEAGAAL
+368 TLVFEAAAVL
-378 CLWWSL
+378 GLWWCL

-394 VISSC
+394 VLKSC
-399 ISVRIIL
+399 ISVRVIL
-406 WCWHTFKKLL
+406 WCWRSLKKLL
-416 AFVGDALR
+416 AFTGDALR

-429 PKATLIIFAILFVEF
+429 PKATVIIFIILFVEF
-444 FWMVGFGSGGGFMI
+444 FWIVAYGADGAFLLFG
-458 FSWFIE
+458 WFIE
-464 RAVLVLLTAYVL
+464 RAVLVLLAAWVL

-587 IDDLIEASKASTG
+587 IDDLMEASKASTG
-600 NLNVSL
+600 NLNVNL

-638 EEPVTIMADGRH
+638 EEPVAIMADGRH
-650 MWRVFDNL
+650 MWRIFDNL
-658 LNNVCKYAMAG
+658 LNNICKYAMAG

-683 TVTFRNISAQQL
+683 TVSFRNISARQL

-723 IARSLVQ
+723 IARSLAQ

-741 GDLFKVTLKF
+741 GDLFKVVLRF
-751 RTVD
+751 RTLD

>member
-1 MKRLKTSAFAKTLAF
+1 MKRLKSSAFAKTLAF

-89 YDQNGKL
+89 YDQDKKV
-96 VYDGLGSQSYMLET
+96 VYDGLDSQSYMLET
-110 SPYGFWYPAENAVM
+110 SPYGFWYPAEDSAA
-124 YNANDW
+124 YNDW
-130 NGSYGLVIEEDG
+130 MCEEEASREG
-142 VITVEV
+142 ISP
-148 EPAPSDSSA
+148 EPSVSTEPQTA
-157 AASVPSQEAERA
+157 AVQAEDA
-169 SGDTSENVGTSPQP
+169 QSSPQP
-183 TTAVTQEPQSTA
+183 TEAVEEEPQPTA
-195 SPDGED
+195 SPEENETT
-201 SGLSGSMSS
+201 LSGSISS
-210 PEPTEAAQA
+210 PEPSISPA
-219 PEPDTGT
+219 PT
-226 AATGDAQTQE
+226 AAAQTQE

-303 ALCCFAFLM
+303 ALCCFVFLM
-312 AAAGHKSGIDEIQPG
+312 SAAGHKKGCDEIQHG
-327 LTERLPFDV
+327 ITERLPFDV
-336 FTAAAAALG
+336 FTAAVAFLG
-345 VILMGLLIEFSS
+345 VILMQLLIEFSTA
-357 GGANILKFITY
+357 GVNILKVIAFVM
-368 TLVFEAGAAL
+368 VFEAGVAL
-378 CLWWSL
+378 CLWWCL

-394 VISSC
+394 VLKSC

-638 EEPVTIMADGRH
+638 KEPVTIMADGRH

-741 GDLFKVTLKF
+741 GDLFKVTLRF

>member
-1 MKRLKTSAFAKTLAF
+1 MKRLKSSAFAKTLAF

-89 YDQNGKL
+89 YDQNGKT
-96 VYDGLGSQSYMLET
+96 VYDGLSGKSYILKT
-110 SPYGFWYPAENAVM
+110 SPYGFWYPAEDAAIYRAV
-124 YNANDW
+124 
-130 NGSYGLVIEEDG
+130 
-142 VITVEV
+142 
-148 EPAPSDSSA
+148 
-157 AASVPSQEAERA
+157 VPS
-169 SGDTSENVGTSPQP
+169 
-183 TTAVTQEPQSTA
+183 STA
-195 SPDGED
+195 EPEPTVSPEATVSPEPTVSPEATVSPKPTESPEPTADSTAGED
-201 SGLSGSMSS
+201 SALSGAMSS
-210 PEPTEAAQA
+210 PEPTAEALTQA
-219 PEPDTGT
+219 GT
-226 AATGDAQTQE
+226 AQTAE
-236 PTAGPEPAE
+236 SSSVPAAEPA
-245 DSNQSAYVEVA
+245 QPAYEQMP
-256 TARYSMVG
+256 TERYSMVG
-264 YVLDTVGEN
+264 YVLETVGEN

-279 TNLLT
+279 TQLLS

-292 LLGAMIGFALL
+292 MLGAMIAFALL

-312 AAAGHKSGIDEIQPG
+312 AAAGHRSGSDEIQPG
-327 LTERLPFDV
+327 FTERLPFDV
-336 FTAAAAALG
+336 FTAAVAFIG
-345 VILMGLLIEFSS
+345 VILMQLLIEFSTA
-357 GGANILKFITY
+357 GVNILKVIAFVM
-368 TLVFEAGAAL
+368 VFEAGVAL

-384 SFARRLKLGS
+384 SFARRLKLGN

-406 WCWHTFKKLL
+406 WCWRTFKKLL

-424 GMALV
+424 GMALI

-444 FWMVGFGSGGGFMI
+444 LWMVGFGSGGGFMI

-529 KSEHFRTELITN
+529 RSEHFRTELITN

-695 NISGEELM
+695 NISGDELM

-751 RTVD
+751 KTLD

>member
-1 MKRLKTSAFAKTLAF
+1 MKNLKSSSLAKILAF
-16 ILCLLFAAGM
+16 VLILVFAAVM
-26 FMSFMCVGVLYG
+26 FISFMGVGVLYS
-38 YGGYTGGS
+38 YGGYSGS
-46 LNTVLRN
+46 SLEGVLRN

-58 CVDKML
+58 CVNKML

-76 EELDSTVGMTFTI
+76 EELDSTIGMTFTI
-89 YDQNGKL
+89 YDQYKKV

-110 SPYGFWYPAENAVM
+110 SPYGFWYPAEDAAI
-124 YNANDW
+124 YNAQPMEEEASREGIAPIPSISPDIQTA
-130 NGSYGLVIEEDG
+130 VIQAED
-142 VITVEV
+142 
-148 EPAPSDSSA
+148 ALS
-157 AASVPSQEAERA
+157 
-169 SGDTSENVGTSPQP
+169 SPQP
-183 TTAVTQEPQSTA
+183 TAAGEEEPQPTT
-195 SPDGED
+195 SPEGDEAT
-201 SGLSGSMSS
+201 LSGSISS
-210 PEPTEAAQA
+210 PEPSISLA
-219 PEPDTGT
+219 PT
-226 AATGDAQTQE
+226 AAAQTQE
-236 PTAGPEPAE
+236 PAASPAPTAEP
-245 DSNQSAYVEVA
+245 NQSAYVEAAPVPV
-256 TARYSMVG
+256 RYSMVG
-264 YVLDTVGEN
+264 YVLDTVTEN
-273 DEVAGM
+273 SEVATM
-279 TNLLT
+279 TRIISV
-284 YCYAYRNL
+284 CFAYSNL
-292 LLGAMIGFALL
+292 LLGVMVASTLL
-303 ALCCFAFLM
+303 ALACFAFLM
-312 AAAGHKSGIDEIQPG
+312 AAAGHRKGCEEIQSGI
-327 LTERLPFDV
+327 TERLPFDV
-336 FTAAAAALG
+336 LTVLVATAG
-345 VILMGLLIEFSS
+345 VILMQLLIGFSY
-357 GGANILKFITY
+357 GDANAAK
-368 TLVFEAGAAL
+368 LVAYVLIFEAAAAL
-378 CLWWSL
+378 CLWWCI
-384 SFARRLKLGS
+384 SFARRLKIGN
-394 VISSC
+394 VIKSC
-399 ISVRIIL
+399 ISIRLLL
-406 WCWHTFKKLL
+406 WCWRVFKNLL
-416 AFVGDALR
+416 DFVGRTLK
-424 GMALV
+424 GMALI
-429 PKATLIIFAILFVEF
+429 PKASVIIFGILFIEF
-444 FWMVGFGSGGGFMI
+444 FWIVGFGADGAALVFG
-458 FSWFIE
+458 WFIE
-464 RAVLVLLTAYVL
+464 RSVLVLLTLYVL
-476 LCMKKLLKAGEELS
+476 LCMKKLLKAGKEIS
-490 QGNLDYRVDTAKMRG
+490 QGNMDYHVDTGKMYG
-505 PLKEHGEQL
+505 PLREHGEQL

-730 LQKGELELTVD
+730 LQNGELELTVD
-741 GDLFKVTLKF
+741 GDLFKVVLRFKA
-751 RTVD
+751 VD

>member
-1 MKRLKTSAFAKTLAF
+1 MKRLKSSAFAKTLAF

-58 CVDKML
+58 CVDKMY

-110 SPYGFWYPAENAVM
+110 SPYGFWYPAEDAAIYRAV
-124 YNANDW
+124 
-130 NGSYGLVIEEDG
+130 
-142 VITVEV
+142 
-148 EPAPSDSSA
+148 
-157 AASVPSQEAERA
+157 VPSPTAEPEPTVSPEA
-169 SGDTSENVGTSPQP
+169 TVSPKP
-183 TTAVTQEPQSTA
+183 TESPEPTADSTA
-195 SPDGED
+195 GED

-245 DSNQSAYVEVA
+245 DSNQSAYAEAA

-312 AAAGHKSGIDEIQPG
+312 AAAGHRSGSDEIQPG
-327 LTERLPFDV
+327 FTERLPFDV
-336 FTAAAAALG
+336 FTAAVAFLG
-345 VILMGLLIEFSS
+345 VILMQLLIEFSTA
-357 GGANILKFITY
+357 GVNILKVIAFVM
-368 TLVFEAGAAL
+368 VFEAGVAL
-378 CLWWSL
+378 CLWWSM
-384 SFARRLKLGS
+384 SFARRLKLGN

-406 WCWHTFKKLL
+406 WCWRTLKKLL

-424 GMALV
+424 GMALI
-429 PKATLIIFAILFVEF
+429 PKATLIIFAILFLEF

-505 PLKEHGEQL
+505 PLKGHGEQL

-658 LNNVCKYAMAG
+658 LNNVCKYALAG

-741 GDLFKVTLKF
+741 GDLFKVTLRF

>member
-1 MKRLKTSAFAKTLAF
+1 MKRLKSSAFAKTLAF

-89 YDQNGKL
+89 YDQNGKT
-96 VYDGLGSQSYMLET
+96 VYDGLSGKSYILKT
-110 SPYGFWYPAENAVM
+110 SPYGFWYPAEDAAIYRAV
-124 YNANDW
+124 
-130 NGSYGLVIEEDG
+130 
-142 VITVEV
+142 
-148 EPAPSDSSA
+148 
-157 AASVPSQEAERA
+157 VPSLTAEPEPTVSPEA
-169 SGDTSENVGTSPQP
+169 TVSPKP
-183 TTAVTQEPQSTA
+183 TESPEPTADSTA
-195 SPDGED
+195 GED
-201 SGLSGSMSS
+201 NALSGAMSS
-210 PEPTEAAQA
+210 PEPTAEALTQAGAAQ
-219 PEPDTGT
+219 T
-226 AATGDAQTQE
+226 AESSSVPAA
-236 PTAGPEPAE
+236 EPA
-245 DSNQSAYVEVA
+245 QPAYEQMP
-256 TARYSMVG
+256 TERYSMVG
-264 YVLDTVGEN
+264 YVLETVGEN

-279 TNLLT
+279 TQLLS

-292 LLGAMIGFALL
+292 MLGAMIAFALL

-312 AAAGHKSGIDEIQPG
+312 AAAGHRSGSDEIQPG
-327 LTERLPFDV
+327 FTERLPFDV
-336 FTAAAAALG
+336 FTAAVAFIG
-345 VILMGLLIEFSS
+345 VILMQLLIEFSTA
-357 GGANILKFITY
+357 GVNILKVIAFVM
-368 TLVFEAGAAL
+368 VFEAGVAL

-384 SFARRLKLGS
+384 SFARRLKLGN

-399 ISVRIIL
+399 ISIRLLL
-406 WCWHTFKKLL
+406 WCWRTFKKLL

-424 GMALV
+424 GMALI
-429 PKATLIIFAILFVEF
+429 PKATVIIFAILFLEF
-444 FWMVGFGSGGGFMI
+444 FWIVAYGADGAFLLFG
-458 FSWFIE
+458 WFIE

-529 KSEHFRTELITN
+529 RSEHFRTELITN

-751 RTVD
+751 KTLD

>member
-1 MKRLKTSAFAKTLAF
+1 MKRLKSSAFAKTLAF

-89 YDQNGKL
+89 YDQNGKT
-96 VYDGLGSQSYMLET
+96 VYDGLSGKSYILKT
-110 SPYGFWYPAENAVM
+110 SPYGFWYPAEDAAIYRAV
-124 YNANDW
+124 
-130 NGSYGLVIEEDG
+130 
-142 VITVEV
+142 
-148 EPAPSDSSA
+148 
-157 AASVPSQEAERA
+157 VPSPTAEPEPTVSPEA
-169 SGDTSENVGTSPQP
+169 TVSPEP
-183 TTAVTQEPQSTA
+183 TVSPEATVSPKPTESPEPTADSTA
-195 SPDGED
+195 GED
-201 SGLSGSMSS
+201 SALSGAMSS
-210 PEPTEAAQA
+210 PEPTAEALTQA
-219 PEPDTGT
+219 GT
-226 AATGDAQTQE
+226 AQTAE
-236 PTAGPEPAE
+236 SSSVPAAEPA
-245 DSNQSAYVEVA
+245 QPAYEQMP
-256 TARYSMVG
+256 TERYSMVG
-264 YVLDTVGEN
+264 YVLETVGEN

-279 TNLLT
+279 TQLLS

-292 LLGAMIGFALL
+292 MLGAMIAFALL

-312 AAAGHKSGIDEIQPG
+312 AAAGHRSGSDEIQPG
-327 LTERLPFDV
+327 FTERLPFDV
-336 FTAAAAALG
+336 FTAAVAFIG
-345 VILMGLLIEFSS
+345 VILMQLLIEFSTA
-357 GGANILKFITY
+357 GVNILKVIAFVM
-368 TLVFEAGAAL
+368 VFEAGVAL

-384 SFARRLKLGS
+384 SFARRLKLGN

-406 WCWHTFKKLL
+406 WCWRTFKKLL

-424 GMALV
+424 GMALI

-444 FWMVGFGSGGGFMI
+444 LWMVGFGSGGGFMI

-529 KSEHFRTELITN
+529 RSEHFRTELITN

-751 RTVD
+751 KTLD

>member
-1 MKRLKTSAFAKTLAF
+1 MKRLKSSAFAKTLAF

-89 YDQNGKL
+89 YDQNGKT
-96 VYDGLGSQSYMLET
+96 VYDGLSGKSYILKT
-110 SPYGFWYPAENAVM
+110 SPYGFWYPAEDAAIYRAV
-124 YNANDW
+124 
-130 NGSYGLVIEEDG
+130 
-142 VITVEV
+142 
-148 EPAPSDSSA
+148 
-157 AASVPSQEAERA
+157 VPSLTAEPEPTVSPEA
-169 SGDTSENVGTSPQP
+169 TVSPKP
-183 TTAVTQEPQSTA
+183 TESPEPTADSTA
-195 SPDGED
+195 GED
-201 SGLSGSMSS
+201 SALSGSMSS
-210 PEPTEAAQA
+210 PEPTAA
-219 PEPDTGT
+219 P
-226 AATGDAQTQE
+226 QTQE
-236 PTAGPEPAE
+236 PTVSPEPAAE
-245 DSNQSAYVEVA
+245 TGQSAFVEVA
-256 TARYSMVG
+256 MARYSMVG

-279 TNLLT
+279 TQLLS

-292 LLGAMIGFALL
+292 MLGAMIAFALL

-312 AAAGHKSGIDEIQPG
+312 AAAGHRSGSDEIQPG
-327 LTERLPFDV
+327 FTERLPFDV
-336 FTAAAAALG
+336 FTAAVAFIG
-345 VILMGLLIEFSS
+345 VILMQLLIEFSY
-357 GGANILKFITY
+357 GGANVLKVIAY
-368 TLVFEAGAAL
+368 ILVFEAGAAL

-384 SFARRLKLGS
+384 SFARRLKLGN
-394 VISSC
+394 VLKSC

-406 WCWHTFKKLL
+406 WCWRTFKKLL
-416 AFVGDALR
+416 AFVGDALK

-444 FWMVGFGSGGGFMI
+444 LWMVGFGSGGGFMI

-464 RAVLVLLTAYVL
+464 RAVLVLLAAWVL

-529 KSEHFRTELITN
+529 RSEHFRTELITN

-556 VDLLEKEEID
+556 VDLLEKENID

-683 TVTFRNISAQQL
+683 TVPFRNISAQQL
-695 NISGEELM
+695 NISGDELM

-751 RTVD
+751 KTLD

>member
-1 MKRLKTSAFAKTLAF
+1 MKRLKSSAFAKTLAF

-89 YDQNGKL
+89 YDQNGKT
-96 VYDGLGSQSYMLET
+96 VYDGLSGKSYILKT
-110 SPYGFWYPAENAVM
+110 SPYGFWYPAEDAAIYRAV
-124 YNANDW
+124 
-130 NGSYGLVIEEDG
+130 
-142 VITVEV
+142 
-148 EPAPSDSSA
+148 
-157 AASVPSQEAERA
+157 VPSPTAEPEPTVSPEA
-169 SGDTSENVGTSPQP
+169 TVSPEP
-183 TTAVTQEPQSTA
+183 TVSPEATVSPKPTESPEPTADSTA
-195 SPDGED
+195 GED
-201 SGLSGSMSS
+201 SALSGAMSS
-210 PEPTEAAQA
+210 PEPKAEALTQA
-219 PEPDTGT
+219 GT
-226 AATGDAQTQE
+226 AQTAE
-236 PTAGPEPAE
+236 SSSVPAAEPA
-245 DSNQSAYVEVA
+245 QPAYEQMP
-256 TARYSMVG
+256 TERYSMVG
-264 YVLDTVGEN
+264 YVLETVGEN

-279 TNLLT
+279 TQLLS

-292 LLGAMIGFALL
+292 MLGAMIAFALL
-303 ALCCFAFLM
+303 ALCCFAFFM
-312 AAAGHKSGIDEIQPG
+312 AAAGHRSGSDEIQPG
-327 LTERLPFDV
+327 FTERLPFDV
-336 FTAAAAALG
+336 FTAAVAFIG
-345 VILMGLLIEFSS
+345 VILMQLLIEFSTA
-357 GGANILKFITY
+357 GVNILKVIAFVM
-368 TLVFEAGAAL
+368 VFEAGVAL
-378 CLWWSL
+378 CLWWSM
-384 SFARRLKLGS
+384 SFARRLKLGN

-399 ISVRIIL
+399 ISVRVIL
-406 WCWHTFKKLL
+406 WCWRTFKKLL

-424 GMALV
+424 GMALI

-444 FWMVGFGSGGGFMI
+444 LWMVGFGSGGSFMI

-529 KSEHFRTELITN
+529 RSEHFRTELITN

-669 TRVYINLDKEAGRA
+669 TRVYINLDKKAGRA

-695 NISGEELM
+695 NISGDELM

-751 RTVD
+751 KTLD